1 MASATVTDL
10 PSDYCKEELDLILP
24 EVGSL
29 EKEDLNESDVE
40 IEGDDKEEE
49 ESDSDDDIPLSVF
62 MATWHPAS
70 TAPVVREFTHYTAD
84 RTV

>member
-1 MASATVTDL
+1 MEPTATLSHDRCALLLKMASATVTDL
-10 PSDYCKEELDLILP
+10 PSNYCKEELDLILP

-49 ESDSDDDIPLSVF
+49 ESDSDDDTPLSVF
-62 MATWHPAS
+62 IT
-70 TAPVVREFTHYTAD
+70 T
-84 RTV
+84 

>member
-1 MASATVTDL
+1 MFQR
-10 PSDYCKEELDLILP
+10 SDQQLSW
-24 EVGSL
+24 VSRL

-62 MATWHPAS
+62 MATLHPAL
-70 TAPVVREFTHYTAD
+70 TAPVVREFTHDTAD